1 MVHCTN
7 CNKDYESTD
16 ELDHEEVDSVSITD
30 EDGEAPNIQIGTD
43 SHDVWRCSGCGSPL
57 GVR

>member
-7 CNKDYESTD
+7 CDKEYESAD
-16 ELDHEEVDSVSITD
+16 ELDHEEVDEVSIS
-30 EDGEAPNIQIGTD
+30 DGETPNIQIGTD
-43 SHDVWRCSGCGSPL
+43 SHDVWRCKGCGKPL